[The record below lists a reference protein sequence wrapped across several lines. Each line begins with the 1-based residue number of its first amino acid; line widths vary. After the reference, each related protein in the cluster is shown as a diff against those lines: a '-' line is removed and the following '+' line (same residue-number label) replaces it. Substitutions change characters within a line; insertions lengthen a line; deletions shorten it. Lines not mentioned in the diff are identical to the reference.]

1 MWRLITLILM
11 TLLLATSCSSP
22 NTTNLKPATYSDSAC
37 ILFSPIYTHGDDAH
51 KADIRTVRAIN
62 SHNDLWDVLCGHSAA
77 KDYLT
82 F

>member
-22 NTTNLKPATYSDSAC
+22 NITNPEPIIYRDSAC
-37 ILFSPIYTHGDDAH
+37 ILFSPIYTHGDDAN

-77 KDYLT
+77 EDSLT